1 MGVYKYLVQ
10 NWREDGMP
18 ADLKRARLIAWRR
31 EPATIRIEHP
41 TRLDRA
47 KALGYRAK
55 LGVFVVRQRVSRGG
69 HQRPDISGGRHSHNM
84 GVRLNLRKIYKLI
97 AEERAGNAYT
107 NCEVLNSYYVIED
120 GKHYWFEV
128 ILADRA
134 HPSVLAD
141 QRTAAVKQRGRVHRG
156 LTSAG
161 RRTRGL
167 LHKGMGSEKAR
178 PSRRANSRRL

>member
-1 MGVYKYLVQ
+1 
-10 NWREDGMP
+10 
-18 ADLKRARLIAWRR
+18 
-31 EPATIRIEHP
+31 
-41 TRLDRA
+41 
-47 KALGYRAK
+47 
-55 LGVFVVRQRVSRGG
+55 
-69 HQRPDISGGRHSHNM
+69 M
-84 GVRLNLRKIYKLI
+84 GVRLNLRKNYQLI

-107 NCEVLNSYYVIED
+107 NCEVLNSYYVTED

-141 QRTAAVKQRGRVHRG
+141 KRTAAVTQKGRVHRG

-161 RRTRGL
+161 KRTRGL